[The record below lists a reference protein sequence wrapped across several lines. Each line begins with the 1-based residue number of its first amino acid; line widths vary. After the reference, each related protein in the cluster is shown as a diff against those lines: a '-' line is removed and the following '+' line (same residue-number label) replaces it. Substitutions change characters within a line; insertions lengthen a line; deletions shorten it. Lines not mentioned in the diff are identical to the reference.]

1 MTRRGWSRIAS
12 LLLLVAASILLYR
25 WFNSSYGEVNW
36 AEVFSS
42 RESLRDFVEQFDPY
56 VPLAFF
62 VVQVVQVVVAPIPGN
77 VTALAGGALLGL
89 WGGFLISTAGLLV
102 GSLIAFGL
110 ARFFGRPV
118 VEALVEPRIV
128 NKYIDTMANRHF
140 VVLLAIFLVP
150 FFPDD
155 ALCFVAGLSALPVPA
170 FLLLVVLSRP
180 PGMFVASLVGS
191 GVAVIPWWG
200 WGIIIV
206 GSGALLLVVYRFKET
221 LERKLGLKEPE

>member
-1 MTRRGWSRIAS
+1 MTRRGWSRIAGLV
-12 LLLLVAASILLYR
+12 LLIVASILLYR
-25 WFNSSYGEVNW
+25 WFTSSYGEANW

-42 RESLRDFVEQFDPY
+42 RENLRAFVEQFDPY

-155 ALCFVAGLSALPVPA
+155 ALCFVAGLSALPIPA

-221 LERKLGLKEPE
+221 LERKLGLTEPQ

>member
-1 MTRRGWSRIAS
+1 MTRRGWSRVAS
-12 LLLLVAASILLYR
+12 LLILIAGSVIVYR
-25 WFNSSYGEVNW
+25 WFTTSYGHVDW
-36 AEVFSS
+36 AELFSS
-42 RESLRDFVEQFDPY
+42 RESLRAFVEQFDPY
-56 VPLAFF
+56 VPIAFF
-62 VVQVVQVVVAPIPGN
+62 VVQVVQVVVAPVPGN

-89 WGGFLISTAGLLV
+89 WGGFLVSTAGLLV

-128 NKYIDTMANRHF
+128 NKYLDTMANRHF
-140 VVLLAIFLVP
+140 VVLVAIFLVP

-170 FLLLVVLSRP
+170 FLLLVILSRP

-191 GVAVIPWWG
+191 GVAVVPWWG
-200 WGIIIV
+200 WGIIV
-206 GSGALLLVVYRFKET
+206 LLSGALLFVVHHYKEA
-221 LERKLGLKEPE
+221 LDRKLGLTEEG

>member
-1 MTRRGWSRIAS
+1 VTRRGWSRIAS
-12 LLLLVAASILLYR
+12 LLLLIAASVLVYR
-25 WFNSSYGEVNW
+25 WFTTSYGQVDW

-42 RESLRDFVEQFDPY
+42 RDNLRAFVERFDPY

-62 VVQVVQVVVAPIPGN
+62 ILQTAQVVVAPIPGN
-77 VTALAGGALLGL
+77 ITAVAGGALFGL
-89 WGGFLISTAGLLV
+89 WGGFLISTLGLLA

-155 ALCFVAGLSALPVPA
+155 ALCFVAGLSALPIPA
-170 FLLLVVLSRP
+170 FLLLVLLSRP

-200 WGIIIV
+200 WGIIILI
-206 GSGALLLVVYRFKET
+206 SGVLLLVVYRNKET
-221 LERKLGLKEPE
+221 LERKLGLTEEA

>member
-1 MTRRGWSRIAS
+1 VTRRGWSRIAS

-25 WFNSSYGEVNW
+25 WFTSSYGEVNW

-42 RESLRDFVEQFDPY
+42 RESLRAFVEQFDPY

>member
-25 WFNSSYGEVNW
+25 WFTSSYGEVNW

>member
-12 LLLLVAASILLYR
+12 LLLLIVASTLLYR
-25 WFNSSYGEVNW
+25 WFTASYGQVDW

-42 RESLRDFVEQFDPY
+42 RESIRAFVERFDPY
-56 VPLAFF
+56 VPVAFF
-62 VVQVVQVVVAPIPGN
+62 VLQVVQVVVAPIPGN
-77 VTALAGGALLGL
+77 VTAVAGGALLGL
-89 WGGFLISTAGLLV
+89 WGGFLVSTLGLLV

-110 ARFFGRPV
+110 ARYFGRPV
-118 VEALVEPRIV
+118 VETLVAPEIV
-128 NKYIDTMANRHF
+128 NKYVDTMANRHF

-180 PGMFVASLVGS
+180 PGMLVASLVGS

-200 WGIIIV
+200 WGIIIL
-206 GSGALLLVVYRFKET
+206 GSGALLLVVYRYKKP
-221 LERKLGLKEPE
+221 LERKLGLNEEE

>member
-25 WFNSSYGEVNW
+25 WFTSSYGEVNW

-42 RESLRDFVEQFDPY
+42 RESLRAFVEQFDPY

>member
-12 LLLLVAASILLYR
+12 LLLLIVASTLLYR
-25 WFNSSYGEVNW
+25 WFTASYGQVDW

-42 RESLRDFVEQFDPY
+42 RESIRAFVERFDPY
-56 VPLAFF
+56 VPVAFF
-62 VVQVVQVVVAPIPGN
+62 VLQVVQVVVAPIPGN
-77 VTALAGGALLGL
+77 VTAVAGGALLGL
-89 WGGFLISTAGLLV
+89 WGGFLVSTLGLLV

-110 ARFFGRPV
+110 ARYFGRPV
-118 VEALVEPRIV
+118 VETLVAPEIV
-128 NKYIDTMANRHF
+128 NKYVDTMANRHF

-200 WGIIIV
+200 WGIIIL
-206 GSGALLLVVYRFKET
+206 GSGALLLVVYRYKKP
-221 LERKLGLKEPE
+221 LERKLGLNEEE

>member
-1 MTRRGWSRIAS
+1 VTRRGWSRIAS

-25 WFNSSYGEVNW
+25 WFTSSYGEVNW